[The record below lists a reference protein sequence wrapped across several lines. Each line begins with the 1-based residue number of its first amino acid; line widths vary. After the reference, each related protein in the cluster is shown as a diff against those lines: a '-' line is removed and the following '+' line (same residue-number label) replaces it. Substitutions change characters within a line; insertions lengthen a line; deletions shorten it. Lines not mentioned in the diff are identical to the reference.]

1 MWLYTLPYLQFRYLA
16 LENYYG
22 FIKRK
27 ASLPTQIK
35 DWQKTFRYTSSTRA
49 SQGRKFHK
57 WKAYNVF
64 KQNMPTGCHVT
75 PGVLQ
80 KQFLDVLV
88 IWHLLHLASL
98 FSWHFFFNEI
108 KFTSKVK
115 WDQKRRDGA
124 NQFDKRAGKR
134 REGLRRVVKSKVRRV
149 ENRWE
154 EFRTVE
160 ESQEKVS
167 WEEVRRSGKSWTVEE
182 RWEEARRGK
191 KRWEVRR
198 SEKS

>member
-16 LENYYG
+16 LENYDG

-108 KFTSKVK
+108 KFTSKVWQESWEEEGGVEK
-115 WDQKRRDGA
+115 SCEKVRCEESRIDGKSSE
-124 NQFDKRAGKR
+124 Q
-134 REGLRRVVKSKVRRV
+134 LRRVKKRWVEKKWEDLGKVEQLRRG
-149 ENRWE
+149 
-154 EFRTVE
+154 
-160 ESQEKVS
+160 EKRP
-167 WEEVRRSGKSWTVEE
+167 EEVRRGE
-182 RWEEARRGK
+182 RWEEARRAK
-191 KRWEVRR
+191 K
-198 SEKS
+198 S